1 MTVAILSV
9 ATMMVAPVSVGYA
22 SSYTATTQSTGNEIS
37 TSYFNVNLYLKT
49 DTNYGSDL
57 NYQPTSSIVKT
68 DINTIRYTKDEN
80 DPTINRIGGSYNVTK
95 ENIFLRITETGYTG
109 GSYSASASGTAI
121 DGGGYNILS
130 SSSVLLYEYG
140 GMTEGQNPSPIWDQV
155 NIPDHPLVPN
165 KYYLVRYFAN
175 FNNEI
180 IHGTPVNN
188 KLNLTITPQIT
199 VTRTSPLDGSFI
211 PGSGSITISYSSN
224 TDAQAIISDNDP
236 ENLNG
241 FDLIDATEDTNYTSG
256 GQHCQAVNID
266 NPNSEGIT
274 SGGKADVDV
283 KIPANTKFIVAIDG
297 SGGNKHNTITV
308 TITATGINYTETT
321 PLRNDIYLTPNGTSN
336 SMPNPTPNSNWFVT
350 TDSSGIN
357 IHFLSENSNGGTDS
371 AKAYIVLCPST
382 T

>member
-1 MTVAILSV
+1 M
-9 ATMMVAPVSVGYA
+9 
-22 SSYTATTQSTGNEIS
+22 
-37 TSYFNVNLYLKT
+37 
-49 DTNYGSDL
+49 
-57 NYQPTSSIVKT
+57 
-68 DINTIRYTKDEN
+68 
-80 DPTINRIGGSYNVTK
+80 
-95 ENIFLRITETGYTG
+95 
-109 GSYSASASGTAI
+109 
-121 DGGGYNILS
+121 
-130 SSSVLLYEYG
+130 
-140 GMTEGQNPSPIWDQV
+140 
-155 NIPDHPLVPN
+155 
-165 KYYLVRYFAN
+165 
-175 FNNEI
+175 
-180 IHGTPVNN
+180 NN

-199 VTRTSPLDGSFI
+199 ITRTSPLDGSFI

-224 TDAQAIISDNDP
+224 NDAQAIISENDS

-321 PLRNDIYLTPNGTSN
+321 PLRSDIYLTPNGTSN

-350 TDSSGIN
+350 TDSNGIN
-357 IHFLSENSNGGTDS
+357 IHFLSDNSNGGTDG